1 LAIDR
6 DLVIRTALR
15 LLDENGLEHLSLRR
29 LAGEL
34 QVKAPAL
41 YWYFE
46 SKRALMDHMADAVL
60 APAMPELD
68 GPADPADW
76 PAWLDHTAS
85 VLRARLLAHPDGA
98 QLALG
103 VDLSRAPALRRF
115 VERTI
120 EVLDGAGFGLADAS
134 RAAATFIWFVVGRTV
149 EEQSLPDQLRG
160 RSEAAAPGGP
170 ALTGESA
177 RSGGSTGS
185 GSTLSAGPALAGGSI
200 LARAMAERAAPDDQ
214 EVSFRFGVRVM
225 IAGMQALL
233 REVAPGSDTAAS
245 CHDLKLSGRM
255 KPT

>member
-29 LAGEL
+29 LAGDL

-46 SKRALMDHMADAVL
+46 SKRALTDHMADAVL
-60 APAMPELD
+60 APAVAELD
-68 GPADPADW
+68 GPADPAGW
-76 PAWLDHTAS
+76 PSWLDHTAG
-85 VLRARLLAHPDGA
+85 VLRTRLLAHPDGA

-120 EVLDGAGFGLADAS
+120 EVLHGAGFGLADAS

-149 EEQSLPDQLRG
+149 EEQTLPGQVTIRPG
-160 RSEAAAPGGP
+160 AAGA
-170 ALTGESA
+170 
-177 RSGGSTGS
+177 ST
-185 GSTLSAGPALAGGSI
+185 

-214 EVSFRFGVRVM
+214 DVSFRFGVRIM
-225 IAGMQALL
+225 IAGMRAVLEETAL
-233 REVAPGSDTAAS
+233 G
-245 CHDLKLSGRM
+245 
-255 KPT
+255 

>member
-1 LAIDR
+1 MAIDR

-60 APAMPELD
+60 APAVPELD

-149 EEQSLPDQLRG
+149 EEQSLPDQMRD
-160 RSEAAAPGGP
+160 RPEAVIPDGP
-170 ALTGESA
+170 A
-177 RSGGSTGS
+177 
-185 GSTLSAGPALAGGSI
+185 PASGSI

-233 REVAPGSDTAAS
+233 REATPGGGAPPGSGATPGSDIAAS
-245 CHDLKLSGRM
+245 CHDLKLRGRM